1 MKTFLYL
8 LHKITAA
15 VAITLLAYSAA
26 HAAGGVQSKT
36 TSVYGMKIHYLEAG
50 KGPTVILLHGLGADT
65 SIWAPTIGPLS
76 KKHRVIVLDQIG
88 FGKSDKPLI
97 NYRVGTL
104 VDFLDGFYK
113 KLKIERATLVGNSLG
128 GFAAAAFT
136 LAHPQ
141 KVDRLVL
148 VDSAGFALPKG
159 TDPRAFYALNPS
171 THAGMKQVIQSV
183 FYNKQ
188 LFATDANTDAF
199 FAKKLATGDGYTIQ
213 KFIDSILQG
222 EDTLDGKL
230 DAIKQPTL
238 IVWGR
243 EDLLTPLSIG
253 ERFKKEIPHA
263 ELAIIEKC
271 GHLPQ
276 IEKAEEF
283 NAALL
288 KFLGQRG
295 N

>member
-1 MKTFLYL
+1 MRTFLYL
-8 LHKITAA
+8 LHRTALTL
-15 VAITLLAYSAA
+15 AITLFAYSAVA
-26 HAAGGVQSKT
+26 HASGGVQSKT

-148 VDSAGFALPKG
+148 VASAGFALPKG

-171 THAGMKQVIQSV
+171 THEGMKQVIQSV
-183 FYNKQ
+183 FYDKQ

-199 FAKKLATGDGYTIQ
+199 FAKKNSRRVMATLFRNSLIQ
-213 KFIDSILQG
+213 SCRAKTCLMASSMQSSN
-222 EDTLDGKL
+222 
-230 DAIKQPTL
+230 
-238 IVWGR
+238 R
-243 EDLLTPLSIG
+243 
-253 ERFKKEIPHA
+253 
-263 ELAIIEKC
+263 
-271 GHLPQ
+271 HL
-276 IEKAEEF
+276 
-283 NAALL
+283 
-288 KFLGQRG
+288 
-295 N
+295 